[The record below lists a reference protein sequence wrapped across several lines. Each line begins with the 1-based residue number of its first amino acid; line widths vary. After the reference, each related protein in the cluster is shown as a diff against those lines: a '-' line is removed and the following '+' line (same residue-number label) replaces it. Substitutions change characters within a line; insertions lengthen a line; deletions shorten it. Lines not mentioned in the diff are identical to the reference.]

1 MRYVQL
7 RRLQD
12 KLYFAIADLADIA
25 GISIE
30 SSRVLASRYVKSGVF
45 IRLKNNFYVLD
56 QKWGSFTRDDF
67 FALSNY
73 LQVPSYISLMTALS
87 FYEIT
92 TQSPRNFFESI
103 SLKRSQRFE
112 IKGVNFNYCKVQKKI
127 YFDFIR
133 KGDIFIATKEKA
145 FMDAVYLY
153 SFGKYK
159 LDFASLD
166 IRKLDMQ
173 RLKIIIK
180 TYPLKTRQIAGKV
193 CGIS

>member
-1 MRYVQL
+1 MKYAQL
-7 RRLQD
+7 RRLQE
-12 KLYFAIADLADIA
+12 KPYFTIANLANIA
-25 GISIE
+25 GISLE
-30 SSRVLASRYVKSGVF
+30 SARVLASRYVKSGVF

-56 QKWGSFTRDDF
+56 QNWGNFRREDF

-87 FYEIT
+87 FYEVT

-112 IKGVNFNYCKVQKKI
+112 IKGVIFNYHKVKKTV

-133 KGDIFIATKEKA
+133 KDNIFIATKEKA
-145 FMDAVYLY
+145 FMDAVYLF

-159 LDFASLD
+159 LDFASLN
-166 IRKLDMQ
+166 IERLDMQ
-173 RLKIIIK
+173 RLKKIIK
-180 TYPLKTRQIAGKV
+180 AYPLKTRQIAGKI